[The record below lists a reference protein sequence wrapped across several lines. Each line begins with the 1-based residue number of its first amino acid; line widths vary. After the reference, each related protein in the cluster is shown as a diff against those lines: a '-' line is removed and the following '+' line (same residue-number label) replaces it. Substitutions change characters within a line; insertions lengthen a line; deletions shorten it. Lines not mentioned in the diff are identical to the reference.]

1 MTSEIELETDSE
13 LERISNQ
20 EMSTDASIFGTIT
33 VSVEDLSSG
42 GLSSEFE
49 IKIEIIKEP
58 E

>member
-13 LERISNQ
+13 LERTSDK